1 MNSSKRMQPVAE
13 IAQQQA
19 DAAARSVAECNQIVT
34 DMRKQLD
41 ELLAYRDDYA
51 NGLRHK
57 GHEGLKANQIK
68 DYSLFMERLNKAIEQ
83 QQAVLNS
90 AGSKLAASKQLWIE
104 KQQRART
111 IDSVVSRYQQV
122 ERREQSRRE
131 QRDGDEHALRLLR
144 RRDS

>member
-90 AGSKLAASKQLWIE
+90 AGSKLAASKQLWVE
-104 KQQRART
+104 KQQRAKT
-111 IDSVVSRYQQV
+111 IDSAISRYQQV
-122 ERREQSRRE
+122 ERREQLRRD
-131 QRDGDEHALRLLR
+131 QYDGDEHALRLIR
-144 RRDS
+144 RRDG

>member
-131 QRDGDEHALRLLR
+131 QRDGDEHALRLIR

>member
-19 DAAARSVAECNQIVT
+19 DAAARSVAECNQIYT

-131 QRDGDEHALRLLR
+131 QRDGDEHALRLIR